1 MARKKTRAAMDG
13 QHSPVSFVTPMAAQ
27 SVKAL
32 PSGEEW
38 LYELKIDGYR
48 ALLLKEGRRVEIRSR
63 RDNELTRTYPGIAAA
78 IRRVNAEQVVLD
90 GEIVAVDD
98 SGRPSFQALQHRGS
112 HPGYQILFYVF
123 DVLHLNG
130 FDLMSLPLIERRELL
145 PRLLEGTPLRQCMEL
160 PGSVEDI
167 VAAVRGMGLEGVVAK
182 RKSSIYQPGER
193 TPDWQKLQLQRQQEL
208 VIGGYRP
215 DGQNVDALIVGYYD
229 EVGLRFAGKVRAG
242 LVTHLR
248 RDIAKQLRPLHAE
261 RCPFVDLPNVKTS
274 RWGGGVSAE
283 EMRLIQWLRPE
294 LVAQI
299 AFVEWTSDKRLR
311 ASSFVAMRTDKVASE
326 VTRED

>member
-1 MARKKTRAAMDG
+1 MARKKKRAAMDG
-13 QHSPVSFVTPMAAQ
+13 QHSSISFVTPMAAQ
-27 SVKAL
+27 GVKAL

-48 ALLLKEGRRVEIRSR
+48 ALLMKDGGHVEIRSR
-63 RDNELTRTYPGIAAA
+63 RENELTQTYRGVADAT
-78 IRRVNAEQVVLD
+78 RRVNADQVVLD
-90 GEIVAVDD
+90 GEIVAIDD
-98 SGRPSFQALQHRGS
+98 NGRPSFQALQHRGS
-112 HPGYQILFYVF
+112 HPGYQIVFYVF

-130 FDLMSLPLIERRELL
+130 FDLMNLPLSERRALL
-145 PRLLEGTPLRQCMEL
+145 PQLLEGTGLRQCPEL
-160 PGSVEDI
+160 PGTVDDI
-167 VAAVRGMGLEGVVAK
+167 IAAVRGMGLEGVVAK
-182 RKSSIYQPGER
+182 RRDSLYQPGER
-193 TPDWQKLQLQRQQEL
+193 SPDWQKLQLQRQQEL

-248 RDIAKQLRPLHAE
+248 RDIAKQLRPFHAD

-274 RWGGGVSAE
+274 RWGGGVSAD
-283 EMRLIQWLRPE
+283 EMRQIQWLRPE

-299 AFVEWTSDKRLR
+299 AFVEWTADNRLR
-311 ASSFVAMRTDKVASE
+311 ASSFLGMRTDKLASE
-326 VTRED
+326 VTRE